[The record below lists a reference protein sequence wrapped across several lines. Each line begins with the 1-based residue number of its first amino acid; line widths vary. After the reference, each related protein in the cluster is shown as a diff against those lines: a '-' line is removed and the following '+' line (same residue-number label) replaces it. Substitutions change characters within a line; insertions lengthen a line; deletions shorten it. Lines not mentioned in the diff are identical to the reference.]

1 MTSLGGEHYV
11 DVDGL
16 RTSYIK
22 AGSGHPLLLLH
33 GGSPGACSL
42 VSWNKNIDYFARSG
56 FEVYALDQPGY
67 GNTDK
72 PKDYSVEY
80 RVGHARSFINQVELR
95 SFHLIGNSQ
104 GGYIAAR
111 IALEDERTKGLVVVA
126 SGTLAPAGSDE
137 AIVMSERHREET
149 RQYTPSA
156 ENTQSFS
163 MGTVLNKDLAK
174 ELSEV
179 RHSMSVGKNFE
190 TQVARR
196 SAPPPKSIQ
205 DELQSLRVKTLILWG
220 NNDRG
225 AAVERAFLL
234 FKLIPN
240 AELHIFDRCA
250 HWVQWDQADRFNE
263 IVVGFL
269 RGLNK

>member
-1 MTSLGGEHYV
+1 
-11 DVDGL
+11 
-16 RTSYIK
+16 
-22 AGSGHPLLLLH
+22 
-33 GGSPGACSL
+33 
-42 VSWNKNIDYFARSG
+42 
-56 FEVYALDQPGY
+56 
-67 GNTDK
+67 
-72 PKDYSVEY
+72 
-80 RVGHARSFINQVELR
+80 
-95 SFHLIGNSQ
+95 
-104 GGYIAAR
+104 
-111 IALEDERTKGLVVVA
+111 
-126 SGTLAPAGSDE
+126 
-137 AIVMSERHREET
+137 MSERHREET

-179 RHSMSVGKNFE
+179 RHSMSVGKTLNPSGETVRASAKINSGRATKFE
-190 TQVARR
+190 GQN
-196 SAPPPKSIQ
+196 PYP
-205 DELQSLRVKTLILWG
+205 LG

-240 AELHIFDRCA
+240 AELHIFDCCA

-269 RGLNK
+269 RGLNR